1 MWQVAIGK
9 WYVCRV
15 PCAIRGCAVRVC
27 LCAPVA
33 CVRLCAPVCTRRDF
47 VRGCDDKDRQPRGGA
62 GAVALWHPDASRIAT
77 RPVSSVVLILAQR
90 HRRGE
95 SSTIARCPRRPKLR
109 GACLWLGINACTKF
123 QLVPRRR
130 DRMSDERKCTSHRQ
144 GFSASVLNMQYPS
157 TQRRVVC

>member
-1 MWQVAIGK
+1 M
-9 WYVCRV
+9 
-15 PCAIRGCAVRVC
+15 
-27 LCAPVA
+27 
-33 CVRLCAPVCTRRDF
+33 
-47 VRGCDDKDRQPRGGA
+47 
-62 GAVALWHPDASRIAT
+62 ALWHPDASRIAT

-157 TQRRVVC
+157 TQRQQKGRMLSSRRRRRKEKEAATEQQHTPNTPTCWNFQHVRKAATKTQQKKTLKSKKYVTCF